1 MDNPKNEL
9 GLRDVSAAGTE
20 KKGCGCGGHG
30 HGGCGCGHGHG
41 HGHGRRHG
49 HGCGCGRH
57 ADDQAE
63 KQA

>member
-41 HGHGRRHG
+41 RRHG